1 LIASLHCISVIAQM
15 TLFEQLGGEPKLR
28 AIVNDFV
35 DRCFDDMM
43 IGFLFTRAERSRIKR
58 FEYEHAAQH
67 LGAAIEYGGKA
78 LDRAHGPHRI
88 FGGQFDRRRQILIDT
103 LRDHDAPDEILEAW
117 ISHQDSLRSLITK
130 DPDSNCQG

>member
-1 LIASLHCISVIAQM
+1 MS
-15 TLFEQLGGEPKLR
+15 LFEQLGGEPKLR
-28 AIVNDFV
+28 AIVDDFV

-58 FEYEHAAQH
+58 FEYQHAARN
-67 LGAAIEYGGKA
+67 LGAPVEYGGRA
-78 LDRAHGPHRI
+78 LDEAHRPHRI

-103 LRDHDAPDEILEAW
+103 LGDHDTPQEIIDAW
-117 ISHQDSLRSLITK
+117 IAHQDSLRALITK